1 MPGKDLSVTGIRQMR
16 GRALLVATVA
26 LALTAGCSNGGGA
39 ANAARPEKPVL
50 NVAVVPA
57 VDSAGFFVALD
68 RGLFKAQG
76 LTVNFVPVSSSETA
90 IAKQV
95 AGAYDITGG
104 NYVSYIQAQQE
115 HRANLDI
122 FAEGSVMGPGTQ
134 GIYTLPDSPVTTLA
148 DLKGQTVAINA
159 PDNILFLLTASVL
172 AEHGVSPS
180 SVHFASIPFPE
191 MTDELKSAAVNAAV
205 MPEPYASGAEEA
217 QGGVPLADLDQGAT
231 TSFPVEGY
239 VVTKKWAA
247 EHPRTLAAFYRALE
261 QGQRIADVSRAAA
274 EQAMVGMP
282 APFGVSAE
290 TAAVMAL
297 DTYPVSTG
305 PVGSV
310 DKIRL
315 QRVVD
320 VMRQFLGFGKFDIGS
335 MLMSSASSAGG

>member
-1 MPGKDLSVTGIRQMR
+1 MKGIRRVR
-16 GRALLVATVA
+16 GRALLAAAAAATAA

-76 LTVNFVPVSSSETA
+76 LTVNFIPVSSSETA
-90 IAKQV
+90 IASQV

-115 HRANLDI
+115 HQANLDI
-122 FAEGSVMGPGTQ
+122 FAEGSVMEPGTQ
-134 GIYTLPDSPVTTLA
+134 GIYTLPDSPVATLA

-191 MTDELKSAAVNAAV
+191 MPDELKSAAVSAAV

-274 EQAMVGMP
+274 EQAMVDMP
-282 APFGVSAE
+282 ARSACPRKPRRSWPW
-290 TAAVMAL
+290 TPTRSAPGRSAAWTRYGCSAW
-297 DTYPVSTG
+297 STSCS
-305 PVGSV
+305 GSS
-310 DKIRL
+310 
-315 QRVVD
+315 
-320 VMRQFLGFGKFDIGS
+320 GS
-335 MLMSSASSAGG
+335 ESSTSARC

>member
-1 MPGKDLSVTGIRQMR
+1 VKGIRRVR
-16 GRALLVATVA
+16 GRALLVAAAA

-39 ANAARPEKPVL
+39 ANAAPPEKPVL

-90 IAKQV
+90 IA
-95 AGAYDITGG
+95 
-104 NYVSYIQAQQE
+104 
-115 HRANLDI
+115 
-122 FAEGSVMGPGTQ
+122 
-134 GIYTLPDSPVTTLA
+134 

-191 MTDELKSAAVNAAV
+191 MPDELKSAAVSAAV

-231 TSFPVEGY
+231 TSFPIEGY

-261 QGQRIADVSRAAA
+261 QGQQIADVSRAAA
-274 EQAMVGMP
+274 EQAMVDMP

-290 TAAVMAL
+290 TAAVVAL
-297 DTYPVSTG
+297 DSYPVSTG